1 MKEGYFDSRSEAC
14 IHDFQEF
21 LSRDSYI
28 ATSEYDSFLE
38 MYRDVFE
45 LFSKYLAETSSLYQ
59 ELMKISNQGS
69 ELIKEHN
76 ESFLTEKLEEYSRY
90 FDLMFTKIDPNILLD
105 EEQRRAILIDEDYS
119 LIIAGAGSGK
129 TTTMAAKVKYL
140 VEKKNV
146 PREKILL
153 LAFTN
158 KAAEEL
164 DRRINYDFQ
173 LGVRV
178 LTFHKLGM
186 EFLRI
191 IFDQKPVQV
200 IDGGA
205 QYQVLAECFKTRIFP
220 NKVLLKEVCDAFGD
234 YVSFYDECYN
244 YETYDEYFQ
253 YLVKRKIKEC
263 KKEGTLEQEIEKR
276 IKNRCRKPNYR
287 SIRGEYMKSVG
298 EVKIANYLYKHSI
311 PYEYEAVY
319 PYVVNGRRSYTP
331 DFTISDIHHPIYVE
345 YYGLATKNLDGTIS
359 SYDRDYQNEI
369 FEKKKV
375 HRKYQTELL
384 ELYGRYENKK
394 EHYLKV
400 LDTYLTEKNIVK
412 KERDP
417 EEILRTLLETNQD
430 TPFFRLIHLLL
441 EFIGRFK
448 EENYQEEDFERLL
461 SNTPDDTLRHQ
472 LRLAKR
478 FYRYYQHH
486 IHQQRKVDF
495 EDMIHYSSLGVE
507 MVSKKQKNLDYDYI
521 IIDEYQ
527 DISRQRYQ
535 LAKNISDLFKSK
547 IVAVGDDW
555 QAIYSFSGTDVDLFT
570 QFYRYMGYAEI
581 VKITN
586 TYRNSQ
592 ELIDV
597 AGNFISQSDE
607 YFDKQLVSIKHLDNP
622 VQVYYYDDSFE
633 LTPEGKKVYASRR
646 RREKMQQLRLQP
658 IEDTLQLILEQIA
671 KEDPNR
677 KILLL
682 GRYRSDVDKILGNYF
697 VLGPVPS
704 ENRIIDKKHPEL
716 QIEFMTIHSSK
727 GLGYDDVI
735 LLNAEEGEKGFPS
748 QIEDEPLLSVF
759 GKSGSSYSEERRL
772 FYVALTRTKNHI
784 YILCPYTEPNRS
796 AFVREILPYEHV
808 IERIGK

>member
-1 MKEGYFDSRSEAC
+1 MEEGYFDSRAQMC

-21 LSRDSYI
+21 MMKDSYI
-28 ATSEYDSFLE
+28 ATSEYNSFLE
-38 MYRDVFE
+38 MYQDVFE
-45 LFSKYLAETSSLYQ
+45 LFSKHLDETSSLYQ
-59 ELMKISNQGS
+59 ELMKITNQGS
-69 ELIKEHN
+69 DLVKEHN
-76 ESFLTEKLEEYSRY
+76 DSFLQEKLEEYKRY
-90 FDLMFTKIDPNILLD
+90 FDMMFVKVDPNILLD
-105 EEQRRAILIDEDYS
+105 EDQRRAILIDEDYS
-119 LIIAGAGSGK
+119 LVIAGAGSGK

-200 IDGGA
+200 ISGGA

-220 NKVLLKEVCDAFGD
+220 NKPLLKEIITVFGD
-234 YVSFYDECYN
+234 YVSFYDEYIN
-244 YETYDEYFQ
+244 YESYDEYFS
-253 YLVKRKIKEC
+253 YLVDRKISEC
-263 KKEGTLEQEIEKR
+263 KQNGTLEEEIEKR
-276 IKNRCRKPNYR
+276 IKNRSRKPNYR
-287 SIRGEYMKSVG
+287 SIRGEYMKSEG

-311 PYEYEAVY
+311 SYEYEAVY
-319 PYVVNGRRSYTP
+319 PYVVNGRRSYSP

-345 YYGLATKNLDGTIS
+345 YYGLATKNLDGTVA

-375 HRKYQTELL
+375 HRKYQTELV

-394 EHYLKV
+394 ENFIKSLDAYLS
-400 LDTYLTEKNIVK
+400 EKNVVK
-412 KERDP
+412 KEREP

-430 TPFFRLIHLLL
+430 SPFYRLIYLLL
-441 EFIGRFK
+441 SFISRFK
-448 EENYQEEDFERLL
+448 EENLQEEDFDRFIA
-461 SNTPDDTLRHQ
+461 NTPDDTLRHQ
-472 LRLAKR
+472 LRLTKR
-478 FYRYYQHH
+478 FYKYYQHH

-507 MVSKKQKNLDYDYI
+507 MVSKKQKNMDYEYI

-535 LAKNISDLFKSK
+535 LAKNIADLFKSK

-570 QFYRYMGYAEI
+570 QFYRHMGYAEI

-597 AGNFISQSDE
+597 AGDFISQSDE
-607 YFDKQLVSIKHLDNP
+607 YFDKQLVSLKHLDDP

-633 LTPEGKKVYASRR
+633 LTPEGKKVYPSRR
-646 RREKMQQLRLQP
+646 RREKVQHLHLQS
-658 IEDTLQLILEQIA
+658 IDDTLQLILDRIY
-671 KEDPNR
+671 KEDPKR
-677 KILLL
+677 KVLLL
-682 GRYRSDVDKILGNYF
+682 GRYRSDVDKILGNHF
-697 VLGPVPS
+697 VVDPS
-704 ENRIIDKKHPEL
+704 TESKILDKKHPEL

-735 LLNAEEGEKGFPS
+735 LLNAMEGEKGFPS
-748 QIEDEPLLSVF
+748 QIEDEPLFSVF
-759 GKSGSSYSEERRL
+759 ERSGSSLSEERRL
-772 FYVALTRTKNHI
+772 FYVALTRTKNRI
-784 YILCPYTEPNRS
+784 FILCPYTEPNRS
-796 AFVREILPYEHV
+796 TFVREILPYEHV
-808 IERIGK
+808 IERIGE